1 MVALNRF
8 ENVICALWESIV
20 YIYIYIY
27 VFIFRVQKKI
37 YMIIAEV
44 HEAKINEGTKEDVL
58 DLGER

>member
-1 MVALNRF
+1 MAALNRF

-20 YIYIYIY
+20 YIYIYMY
-27 VFIFRVQKKI
+27 SFFVCKKK
-37 YMIIAEV
+37 YSRLAEV

>member
-1 MVALNRF
+1 MAALNRF

-20 YIYIYIY
+20 YIYIYICIH
-27 VFIFRVQKKI
+27 FSCAKKNI
-37 YMIIAEV
+37 VAEV